1 MKSFPGFCCNFST
14 TVSSQVVGRLRL
26 ICNHLQ
32 ALASLLSRGYEQYY
46 VNFIPVKLFAFS
58 RVFQDRLSGCTFLIS
73 AHNQFKPMGRV
84 RNTESHSEKKGYS
97 IFTFKRISVGLTSK
111 IIHGKLI
118 YWEMI
123 QNFFERNLVDL
134 KAGKFLW
141 VQLAWVSMKIRSVR
155 RALPMFCSNL
165 FQSGNKPFTS
175 YWGRNTLMNISWFL
189 HFLSLK
195 NVLTCIFYFAAK
207 KGIFWH
213 IAFNKG

>member
-1 MKSFPGFCCNFST
+1 M
-14 TVSSQVVGRLRL
+14 

-32 ALASLLSRGYEQYY
+32 ALASLLPRGYEQYY

-97 IFTFKRISVGLTSK
+97 IFTFKRISVVPTSK
-111 IIHGKLI
+111 KILSIHGKLI

-134 KAGKFLW
+134 SW
-141 VQLAWVSMKIRSVR
+141 KIPLSTIGLGFNEDKICGGERCQCFAPIYFSR
-155 RALPMFCSNL
+155 GTNLLLP
-165 FQSGNKPFTS
+165 TEEE
-175 YWGRNTLMNISWFL
+175 TL
-189 HFLSLK
+189 
-195 NVLTCIFYFAAK
+195 
-207 KGIFWH
+207 
-213 IAFNKG
+213 

>member
-1 MKSFPGFCCNFST
+1 M
-14 TVSSQVVGRLRL
+14 VGRLRL

-46 VNFIPVKLFAFS
+46 VNFIPVKLFAFY
-58 RVFQDRLSGCTFLIS
+58 RVFQDLLSGCTFLIS

-97 IFTFKRISVGLTSK
+97 IFTFNRIYQLSQPPNKS
-111 IIHGKLI
+111 
-118 YWEMI
+118 YQSMA
-123 QNFFERNLVDL
+123 NLL
-134 KAGKFLW
+134 LGNNTKFLW
-141 VQLAWVSMKIRSVR
+141 TQSCGSKLENSVQLAWVSMKIRSVRR

-213 IAFNKG
+213 LAFNKG